1 MTGIV
6 DWAASHARTVLAFI
20 AATLVAGGLAYTQLP
35 KEGEP
40 DIDVPALFISVPFP
54 GISAEDAESLLIE
67 PMEDELADLDGL
79 ETMTAT
85 ASENFA
91 GIVLEFEFG
100 WDATA
105 TMAEVRDRMDRA
117 AADFPDGYERYQI
130 DEFNFSEFPIQIV
143 SLSGDVPE
151 RTLLRAAR
159 EMQRA
164 VEGIDAVLEAE
175 IAGQRD
181 EMLEVIVDPLKL
193 EAYNLT
199 AGELINVVSRNNQLV
214 AAGELE
220 TEAGAFSVSVPSS
233 YTSAEDVYSLPVR
246 VRGDSVVTMG
256 DIADIRLTFE
266 DREGT
271 ARFNGEPALAL
282 QVVMRKGFNQID
294 TASAVRETVAALQDD
309 WPEEMREAITVR
321 ISFDRSRDV
330 EAMVSQLEGSVL
342 TAVALVMIVVLGAL
356 GVRPAMLVGFAIPT
370 SFFLCFLLL
379 GAMGV
384 AISNIVMFGLILAVG
399 ILVDSAVVVV
409 EYADKRINEGYS
421 PTKAYVLAAK
431 RMFWPIIASTATTL
445 SAFLPMLFWPG
456 VAGEFMGMLPV
467 TLIFVLCASLV
478 VALLYLPV
486 IGGVTGRL
494 AQLFAQAS
502 DALRALPWLMRALCA
517 LGALWLM
524 FAGAM
529 QTLNPAWLTGT
540 APAIG
545 WPWLP
550 GVVLFGLA
558 ISATAITLGA
568 LQRPPAAAPVQVGHR
583 RTLFGRF
590 IGAIVRNP
598 LVPVLVIL
606 AVAGFVVATFNYY
619 GANNRGVEFF
629 VDTEAEDGIVY
640 VRARGN
646 LSLSEKDALV
656 REAERVTM
664 QTEGVAAVF
673 AFAGEGG
680 LSSNTGGASAP
691 LDTIG
696 QVQFEFT
703 RWQTRAGEPGMD
715 GNSLVERLEERL
727 AAIPGIETE
736 ILIQTGGPGDAK
748 PVHLR
753 LRGQDLDRLAEGI
766 ETVRARFEQTEAL
779 FDIDDTRRLPGIEW
793 RIEVD
798 RERAGR
804 FGTDVGTVGG
814 MVQMLTRGILLDT
827 MRPQSADDEIDIRAR
842 FPAQDRLLDSLD
854 TLRLQTEAGLVPL
867 SNVITRTPVA
877 ELGQIERVNGQRYL
891 DVRADV
897 RPGLQTG
904 DGRPINANERIETL
918 SEWLE
923 SEQPLPAGIEWSWEG
938 DQQDQQEST
947 DFLITAFAGALALMF
962 IILLAQFNSFYNS
975 VLVLVA
981 VVLSTTGVLIGM
993 LVMDQTFSIIMTGTG
1008 IVSLAGIVV
1017 NNNIVLIDTYQQY
1030 ARYMPRLEAIVRTAE
1045 ARIRPVLLTSITTIA
1060 ALTPMMLGI
1069 SVDFANGGY
1078 SVDSPTALWWKQLA
1092 TAVVFGLGIATLL
1105 TLVFTPSLLAV
1116 RVWAGLGAYGSL
1128 ARLRA
1133 LSLGPHS
1140 AAARDLALQ
1149 RELRAQGVPLILW
1162 EPQETDE
1169 PPLEALRPLPP
1180 APLRAAE

>member
-67 PMEDELADLDGL
+67 PMEDELSDLDGL
-79 ETMTAT
+79 ESMTAT
-85 ASENFA
+85 ATENFA

-117 AADFPDGYERYQI
+117 EADFPDGYDRYQI

-151 RTLLRAAR
+151 RTLLRAAT

-175 IAGQRD
+175 IAGRRD
-181 EMLEVIVDPLKL
+181 EMLEVIVDPLRL
-193 EAYNLT
+193 ESYNLT
-199 AGELINVVSRNNQLV
+199 AGELINVVSQNNQLV

-220 TEAGAFSVSVPSS
+220 TDAGAFSVSVPSS
-233 YTSAEDVYSLPVR
+233 YTSPEDVYALPVR
-246 VRGDSVVTMG
+246 VSGDSVVTMG
-256 DIADIRLTFE
+256 DIADIRLAFE

-271 ARFNGEPALAL
+271 ARFNGERTVAL

-294 TASAVRETVAALQDD
+294 TAAEVRETVAAVEAG
-309 WPEEMREAITVR
+309 WPEELRAALSVQT
-321 ISFDRSRDV
+321 SLDRSRNV

-342 TAVALVMIVVLGAL
+342 TAVALVMIVVLAAL

-379 GAMGV
+379 GVMGV

-421 PTKAYVLAAK
+421 PTRAYVLAAK

-478 VALLYLPV
+478 VALIYLPV
-486 IGGVTGRL
+486 IGGVTGQL
-494 AQLFAQAS
+494 AQIFARAS
-502 DALRALPWLMRALCA
+502 AALRSLPWLLRAVLA
-517 LGALWLM
+517 FAALWVM
-524 FAGAM
+524 FVGAM
-529 QTLNPAWLTGT
+529 QTLNPAYVTGT

-550 GVVLFGLA
+550 GLVLLA
-558 ISATAITLGA
+558 LATMAVAIA
-568 LQRPPAAAPVQVGHR
+568 LAALRPPAPERAIEVGHR
-583 RTLFGRF
+583 RTAFGRF

-598 LVPVLVIL
+598 LMPVLVIL
-606 AVAGFVVATFNYY
+606 AVAAFVVTTFSYY
-619 GANNRGVEFF
+619 GENNRGVEFF
-629 VDTEAEDGIVY
+629 VDTEAEDGIVF

-656 REAERVTM
+656 REAEQVTM

-680 LSSNTGGASAP
+680 LNSNTGGASAP
-691 LDTIG
+691 LDSVG

-703 RWQTRAGEPGMD
+703 RWETRAGEPGMD
-715 GNSLVERLEERL
+715 GNSIVDRLEERL
-727 AAIPGIETE
+727 DRIPGIETD

-753 LRGQDLDRLAEGI
+753 LKGEDLDTLAEGV
-766 ETVRARFEQTEAL
+766 ETVRARFDATQGL
-779 FDIDDTRRLPGIEW
+779 FDIDDTRSLPGIEW
-793 RIEVD
+793 RIDVD

-804 FGTDVGTVGG
+804 FGTDVATVGG
-814 MVQMLTRGILLDT
+814 MVQLLTRGILLDT
-827 MRPQSADDEIDIRAR
+827 MRLDGSDDEIEIRAR
-842 FPAQDRLLDSLD
+842 FPEQDRLLDSLD
-854 TLRLQTEAGLVPL
+854 SLRLQTGAGLMPL
-867 SNVITRTPVA
+867 SNFITRTPVA
-877 ELGQIERVNGQRYL
+877 ELGQIERVDGQRYL

-897 RPGLQTG
+897 RPGLETEE
-904 DGRPINANERIETL
+904 GRPINANERIETL
-918 SEWLE
+918 SDWLE
-923 SEQPLPAGIEWSWEG
+923 AEQPLPAGIEWSWEG

-975 VLVLVA
+975 ALVLVA
-981 VVLSTTGVLIGM
+981 VVLSTAGVLIGM

-1116 RVWAGLGAYGSL
+1116 RVWAGLGAYGSV
-1128 ARLRA
+1128 ARLKA
-1133 LSLGPHS
+1133 LSLGRDS
-1140 AAARDLALQ
+1140 VAARDLALAQ
-1149 RELRAQGVPLILW
+1149 EMRARGLPLIVW
-1162 EPQETDE
+1162 EDDTADDA
-1169 PPLEALRPLPP
+1169 PLDTLAPLPR